1 MIINVKVNPKS
12 KRNLVE
18 QEKEDLFRVYVTAA
32 PEDGKA
38 NKAMIK
44 LLADYFS
51 VGRSKISIISGEK
64 FRLKVVRVDK

>member
-18 QEKEDLFRVYVTAA
+18 KEKDDLFRVYVTTA
-32 PEDGKA
+32 PENGNA
-38 NKAMIK
+38 NKAMIE

-51 VGRSKISIISGEK
+51 VAKSRISIISGEK
-64 FRLKVVRVDK
+64 FRLKVVRIDI